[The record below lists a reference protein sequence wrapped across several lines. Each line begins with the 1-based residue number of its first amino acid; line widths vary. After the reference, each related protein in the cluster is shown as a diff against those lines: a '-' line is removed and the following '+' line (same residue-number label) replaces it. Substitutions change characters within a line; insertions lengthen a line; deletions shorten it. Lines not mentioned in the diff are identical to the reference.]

1 MSMRVCR
8 PRSGGKVVQGEKL
21 KITAVA
27 AGFGEVGQDS
37 RLRWGLRSGIVHII
51 VRGCYLPGETKC

>member
-1 MSMRVCR
+1 M
-8 PRSGGKVVQGEKL
+8 QGEKL